1 MNEVKLTLSLREIN
15 QILEALGNQSYVS
28 VFELVANIQEQVQT
42 QIKNAGPVAL
52 VFPVQGFNAFACA
65 LQ

>member
-42 QIKNAGPVAL
+42 QMKNTGTVETAA
-52 VFPVQGFNAFACA
+52 
-65 LQ
+65 

>member
-1 MNEVKLTLSLREIN
+1 MNEVKLMLSVREIN

-42 QIKNAGPVAL
+42 QMKNTGSTETIA
-52 VFPVQGFNAFACA
+52 
-65 LQ
+65 